1 MKLSPSLIAGVS
13 VAVLLCIGLVYLNSE
28 LNGTE
33 RDLKQEKD
41 ANAALDAR
49 VGSLQLTIDGLTKKS
64 KQSEAT
70 QGSLQSLAKSL
81 ESGDMD
87 LAVKSLKIV
96 AGGKSLVVLGAN
108 ADQGGI
114 INVASTDGTSTAEIS
129 AITGASKIGFK
140 SVAAA
145 GPAQVSHIATFGA
158 DGYYL
163 QRGPT
168 DDEASRTDG
177 AGLRVADAGTTF
189 FMSQNGAGN
198 ISIKTSSRDEK
209 AKLSIWEEGDLKKLI
224 SLSLGMKDDGPSV
237 AVTGAPSGG
246 TLTLVPDRL
255 ALLGKDG
262 ANTLVAAADENGGF
276 LIAND
281 AAGNRRAIITAGSDG
296 RGSLSVYGNK
306 RSNTFLPVFDLQ
318 QTDSSQK

>member
-28 LNGTE
+28 LSGAE
-33 RDLKQEKD
+33 RDLKQAKD

-70 QGSLQSLAKSL
+70 QGSLQALAKNL
-81 ESGDMD
+81 ESGEMD

-114 INVASTDGTSTAEIS
+114 INVASSDGTSSAEIS
-129 AITGASKIGFK
+129 AVVGASKIGFK
-140 SVAAA
+140 TVTAGAA
-145 GPAQVSHIATFGA
+145 PVSHIATFGD

-163 QRGPT
+163 QRGPG

-177 AGLRVADAGTTF
+177 AGLRVADAGATF

-209 AKLSIWEEGDLKKLI
+209 AKLSLWEEGDLKKLI
-224 SLSLGMKDDGPSV
+224 SLTLGMKDDGPSV

-246 TLTLVPDRL
+246 SLTLVPDRL

-262 ANTLVAAADENGGF
+262 ANTLVAASDENGGY